1 MFILALSLAL
11 ILGIMVTME
20 RKKKHVHHNFDA
32 DALGVRDGIKETA
45 EMRWDVSG
53 RQSFASRASSR
64 SLEL

>member
-1 MFILALSLAL
+1 
-11 ILGIMVTME
+11 ME

-53 RQSFASRASSR
+53 RQSFVSRASSR